1 MRTTLLTLALL
12 LPAFAC
18 SSEKEA
24 AEVTTPG
31 TVDATLEDV
40 TPATLEDVTP
50 VALEASVHEVKCG
63 CHIDE
68 IGKCGNYVD
77 VDGEWAM
84 ISNPK
89 DHGLSGMEWC
99 SAKTK
104 VEATVAGTRT
114 GKTIELTQLEVAK

>member
-1 MRTTLLTLALL
+1 MRTTLLTLTLL

-24 AEVTTPG
+24 AEVTTPTG
-31 TVDATLEDV
+31 AVE
-40 TPATLEDVTP
+40 ATLEDVTP
-50 VALEASVHEVKCG
+50 VAIEASMREVKCG
-63 CHIDE
+63 CDIDE

-89 DHGLSGMEWC
+89 EHGLGAMEWC
-99 SAKTK
+99 GAKTT
-104 VEATVAGTRT
+104 VEATVAGTVT
-114 GKTIELTQLEVAK
+114 GETIALTQLEVAK

>member
-24 AEVTTPG
+24 AEG
-31 TVDATLEDV
+31 EAAVDAGLV
-40 TPATLEDVTP
+40 DVTP
-50 VALEASVHEVKCG
+50 VAVEAAMREVKCG
-63 CHIDE
+63 CNIDA

-77 VDGEWAM
+77 VDGAWVM

-89 DHGLSGMEWC
+89 DHGLGAMEWC

-104 VEATVAGTRT
+104 VEATVAGTRE
-114 GKTIELTQLEVAK
+114 GDVIELTQIEVAQ

>member
-31 TVDATLEDV
+31 AMDATLEDV
-40 TPATLEDVTP
+40 TPATP
-50 VALEASVHEVKCG
+50 VALESGVHEVKCG

-84 ISNPK
+84 IANPK
-89 DHGLSGMEWC
+89 DHGLSAMEWC
-99 SAKTK
+99 GAKTK
-104 VEATVAGTRT
+104 VEATVAGTLT
-114 GKTIELTQLEVAK
+114 GKSIELTQLEVAK

>member
-1 MRTTLLTLALL
+1 MRTTLLTVALL

-24 AEVTTPG
+24 AEGSAPEGAVE
-31 TVDATLEDV
+31 ATLV
-40 TPATLEDVTP
+40 DVTP
-50 VALEASVHEVKCG
+50 VAVEAAMREVKCG
-63 CHIDE
+63 CHIDA

-77 VDGEWAM
+77 VDGAWVM

-89 DHGLSGMEWC
+89 DHDLGAMEWC

-104 VEATVAGTRT
+104 VEATVAGTRK
-114 GKTIELTQLEVAK
+114 GDVIELTQIEVAK